1 MNRAYSLLTLKS
13 VDEDAREIVGIATTP
28 TADRT
33 GDIVEP
39 KGAEFKLPI
48 PLLWQHKSDKPI
60 GHVTHAKVTDSGI
73 EIRAKLLSIDEPGVL
88 KDRLDEAWQ
97 SIKHMLVQ
105 GLSIGFQP
113 VESARIEGS
122 YSYRF
127 MKWLW
132 LELSAV
138 TIPANGEATITQI
151 KSIDTELRAASGEKQ
166 RVVVR
171 LDAPGAS
178 GKPTTKS
185 IPAPKEGTDMKTIA
199 EQIVAFEAELQAK
212 QAKLTEIQGK
222 ALEEGRTKDA
232 SEKEEFDTLREEI
245 KSIELELKDL
255 RDLEATQAKQAK
267 PVGTAKTAVEG
278 SAARVPVTIKAPALE
293 PGIRFARYVRCLA
306 LAHKTHRDPSTIA
319 KELYGERD
327 PQVVE
332 VVKAAV
338 IASNTTTDAALIG
351 NEGGWADFVEFL
363 RPRTIIGRFGQNG
376 IPGFTR
382 IPFRVPLITETG
394 ESAAYWVGEGKA
406 KGVTKPTWGRTEMNP
421 LKVATI
427 VVATMEQ
434 LRDSSPSA
442 EVLLRDSIV
451 KAVAKA
457 QDQAFIDP
465 ANAGSAN
472 VKPASITNGLTAVV
486 SSGNDGEAVRA
497 DAKAAM
503 GKFVLA
509 NNPLTSGVWVMSATT
524 ALSLSLM
531 TNALGQPEFPGLTL
545 NGGTFMGL
553 PAITSQ
559 YASNYVALV
568 NAEDI
573 YFGDEG
579 EVAVDMSTEASL
591 EMMDNPTGDSIAAT
605 PVAAELVSLWQ
616 TNSVGFRAE
625 RTVNWMRRRTSAV
638 ALITG
643 VAWGDPV
650 S

>member
-1 MNRAYSLLTLKS
+1 M
-13 VDEDAREIVGIATTP
+13 
-28 TADRT
+28 
-33 GDIVEP
+33 
-39 KGAEFKLPI
+39 
-48 PLLWQHKSDKPI
+48 
-60 GHVTHAKVTDSGI
+60 
-73 EIRAKLLSIDEPGVL
+73 
-88 KDRLDEAWQ
+88 
-97 SIKHMLVQ
+97 
-105 GLSIGFQP
+105 
-113 VESARIEGS
+113 
-122 YSYRF
+122 
-127 MKWLW
+127 
-132 LELSAV
+132 
-138 TIPANGEATITQI
+138 
-151 KSIDTELRAASGEKQ
+151 
-166 RVVVR
+166 
-171 LDAPGAS
+171 
-178 GKPTTKS
+178 
-185 IPAPKEGTDMKTIA
+185 
-199 EQIVAFEAELQAK
+199 
-212 QAKLTEIQGK
+212 
-222 ALEEGRTKDA
+222 
-232 SEKEEFDTLREEI
+232 
-245 KSIELELKDL
+245 
-255 RDLEATQAKQAK
+255 
-267 PVGTAKTAVEG
+267 
-278 SAARVPVTIKAPALE
+278 
-293 PGIRFARYVRCLA
+293 
-306 LAHKTHRDPSTIA
+306 
-319 KELYGERD
+319 
-327 PQVVE
+327 
-332 VVKAAV
+332 
-338 IASNTTTDAALIG
+338 
-351 NEGGWADFVEFL
+351 
-363 RPRTIIGRFGQNG
+363 
-376 IPGFTR
+376 
-382 IPFRVPLITETG
+382 RVPLITETG